1 MMNDLSKLLITTV
14 LYNKFHSSIDIDVL
28 NMKQK
33 YILLLYV
40 RHIIMLMYGITE
52 EDSTGNNLINILM
65 AKTVSVTTKQLSQK
79 DINGVKKYV
88 KLNDLK
94 RYMLSEANATTYV
107 ECIMNCVLSSY
118 TIVNHN
124 DPSLLGTS
132 LVYETGNMTLNILD
146 MVVTLFEHICR
157 GDI

>member
-1 MMNDLSKLLITTV
+1 
-14 LYNKFHSSIDIDVL
+14 
-28 NMKQK
+28 
-33 YILLLYV
+33 
-40 RHIIMLMYGITE
+40 
-52 EDSTGNNLINILM
+52 
-65 AKTVSVTTKQLSQK
+65 
-79 DINGVKKYV
+79 
-88 KLNDLK
+88 
-94 RYMLSEANATTYV
+94 MLSEANATTYV

-157 GDI
+157 GDL